1 MGCTLRETI
10 AQMCVEP
17 NRCRIEKCG
26 YLNITR
32 LGGSY
37 LTPAQEEIEFD
48 QRVPIMLT
56 PAVVVRFFFYPN
68 ARIGETHRIGPE

>member
-1 MGCTLRETI
+1 MKLFLKC
-10 AQMCVEP
+10 AA
-17 NRCRIEKCG
+17 NRIGAGIEKCG

-56 PAVVVRFFFYPN
+56 PAVVVRFFLSK
-68 ARIGETHRIGPE
+68 RQDW